1 MLSRY
6 KTHSMLFLCLFC
18 ISCAGPNITIEKD
31 TVYDKPIA
39 EFPDEYYLGPGDVI
53 EIIYHTILKPSEK
66 AYILSVGDVIKIEF
80 YYHPKLNR
88 EISIPPDG
96 KIFLHLKGEID
107 VSGLTPSQLA
117 EKLTRIY
124 SDIFK
129 DPSIAITLIEYD
141 QAINLLKEAI
151 ANRDRGQSKLSAIRP
166 DGFIT
171 LPLLPKDIKA
181 SGLTIPQL
189 KAVVSKDYNKILNNL
204 GLSLILETSKSNLVY
219 VMGEVEKPDY
229 YQMDTPTTLTQILSR
244 AGGLLDTAKTN
255 SILVLSRNKE
265 KKPVGKLIDLDK
277 SIGEGNI
284 GNDLLLRQYDVVYV
298 PRSTIADVN
307 LFVDQ
312 YINKIIPEFFR
323 TSLVFGYDV
332 FRINPSP

>member
-6 KTHSMLFLCLFC
+6 RIHWVLFLWLFC

-53 EIIYHTILKPSEK
+53 EIIYHIILKPSEK
-66 AYILSVGDVIKIEF
+66 EYILAVGDVIGVEF
-80 YYHPKLNR
+80 SYHPNIDR
-88 EISIPPDG
+88 RVSILPDG
-96 KIFLHLKGEID
+96 KISLPLKGEID
-107 VSGLTPSQLA
+107 VSGLTPSQLT
-117 EKLTRIY
+117 EKLTQIY

-129 DPSIAITLIEYD
+129 EPSITITLIEYN
-141 QAINLLKEAI
+141 QAINQLKEAI
-151 ANRDRGQSKLSAIRP
+151 TTSSRGQSKLSAIRP
-166 DGFIT
+166 DGLIT
-171 LPLLPKDIKA
+171 FPLLPKDIRA
-181 SGLTIPQL
+181 SGLTLPQL
-189 KAVVSKDYNKILNNL
+189 KAVITEGYSKIVDNL
-204 GLSLILETSKSNLVY
+204 ALSLILETSKSNLVY
-219 VMGEVEKPDY
+219 VMGEVRKPDY

-244 AGGLLDTAKTN
+244 AGGLLGTAGTS

-265 KKPVGKLIDLDK
+265 REPVGKLVDLDK
-277 SIGEGNI
+277 IIGEGNI

-298 PRSTIADVN
+298 PRSTIANVN

-312 YINKIIPEFFR
+312 YMNKIVPNFFR

-332 FRINPSP
+332 HE

>member
-1 MLSRY
+1 MLSQYRI
-6 KTHSMLFLCLFC
+6 HWVLFFCLFC

-31 TVYDKPIA
+31 TVYNKPIA

-53 EIIYHTILKPSEK
+53 EIIYHTTLKPTEK
-66 AYILSVGDVIKIEF
+66 SYILSIGDVIKVEF
-80 YYHPKLNR
+80 YYHPELNR
-88 EISIPPDG
+88 ETTILPDG
-96 KIFLHLKGEID
+96 KIALPLKGEID

-117 EKLTRIY
+117 EKITRLY

-129 DPSIAITLIEYD
+129 DPSVTITLVEYD
-141 QAINLLKEAI
+141 QAIIQLKEAI
-151 ANRDRGQSKLSAIRP
+151 ANRDRGQSKLSVIRP

-189 KAVVSKDYNKILNNL
+189 KAVVSKDYREILSNL
-204 GLSLILETSKSNLVY
+204 DLSLILEKSRSNLVY
-219 VMGEVEKPDY
+219 VMGEVRKPNY
-229 YQMDTPTTLTQILSR
+229 YQMDSPTTLTQILSR
-244 AGGLLDTAKTN
+244 AGGLLDTAGTS
-255 SILVLSRNKE
+255 SILVLSRDKE
-265 KKPVGKLIDLDK
+265 KKPVGRLVDLDK
-277 SIGEGNI
+277 IIGEGNI

-298 PRSTIADVN
+298 PRSTISNVN

-312 YINKIIPEFFR
+312 YINKIVPEFFR

-332 FRINPSP
+332 FRLSPQ

>member
-1 MLSRY
+1 MSFTTKKIWPLI
-6 KTHSMLFLCLFC
+6 LACLFC
-18 ISCAGPNITIEKD
+18 ISCAGPAITITED
-31 TVYDKPIA
+31 TIYDQPIA

-53 EIIYHTILKPSEK
+53 EIIYHIILKPSEK
-66 AYILSVGDVIKIEF
+66 AYMLAVGDVIRVEF
-80 YYHPKLNR
+80 YYHPDLNR
-88 EISIPPDG
+88 QVSILPDG
-96 KIFLHLKGEID
+96 KISLPLKGEID

-129 DPSIAITLIEYD
+129 NPSVTITLIEYD
-141 QAINLLKEAI
+141 QAIHQLKEAI
-151 ANRDRGQSKLSAIRP
+151 ANRDRGQSKLSVIRP

-189 KAVVSKDYNKILNNL
+189 KAAVSKDYSNILNNL
-204 GLSLILETSKSNLVY
+204 ALTLILETSKSNLVY
-219 VMGEVEKPDY
+219 VMGEVKKPDY

-244 AGGLLDTAKTN
+244 AGGLLDTAETS

-265 KKPVGKLIDLDK
+265 RKPVGRLVDLDK

-298 PRSTIADVN
+298 PKSKIARLN

-332 FRINPSP
+332 YRITPE